1 MPEKFEQ
8 PWPQPYPD
16 WSVKTT
22 KPLPY
27 RPFRYGPKY
36 NVTMGTRAMQWESW
50 IELDNQWRS
59 YHQQKLDRISERGS
73 RLIMVHDKAKDAA
86 QETLEL
92 LSRYLTKRYPSLFR
106 YTDDREE
113 AIEILETGEVYP
125 IRNSDDPMKY
135 AALLVQDDLAIMM
148 EGPDGIYYLRAGAIC
163 LAGFWRLED
172 KFGMPLE
179 RIHTSGDGAN
189 DPEFS

>member
-1 MPEKFEQ
+1 
-8 PWPQPYPD
+8 
-16 WSVKTT
+16 
-22 KPLPY
+22 
-27 RPFRYGPKY
+27 
-36 NVTMGTRAMQWESW
+36 MQWESW
-50 IELDNQWRS
+50 IELDNQWPS

-172 KFGMPLE
+172 KFGEPLE

-189 DPEFS
+189 DSRI